1 VSSFNPNSCMGVRA
15 RTSKEGNWRMAQ
27 KVGIVGI
34 DISKRKAD
42 GFIRALDATLSK
54 PSTPAGRAE
63 MIGWLRENGVGMAVM
78 EASGGY
84 ERDWAE
90 ALREAGLAVSIVDP
104 KRVRYFAKSA
114 GRLAKSDPIDAEMIA
129 WYAEIFAGQTRRQAH
144 DADRE
149 VLDQLMTARA
159 LLKRVETQIDQLC
172 EHKQP
177 PAVVKAQQALAK
189 TIKGQLAK
197 IEVVIAALVQANPAF
212 AERDKI
218 IQSVPG
224 VGTIFAAAAIAWLP
238 ELGHISNKEIAAL
251 VGTAP
256 YVDDSGEH
264 KGERHIKGGRREIRD
279 LLYMVTLG
287 AATRHNPVLKAHYQQ
302 LRARGKL
309 KKVALVACMR
319 KLLVILNTML
329 ARQQTWNPPAVA
341 VVAAGSTPA

>member
-1 VSSFNPNSCMGVRA
+1 
-15 RTSKEGNWRMAQ
+15 MAQ
-27 KVGIVGI
+27 KSVTVGI

-42 GFIRALDATLSK
+42 ACIRTLGASFSK
-54 PSTPAGRAE
+54 PSTPAGQAE
-63 MIGWLRENGVGMAVM
+63 MVEWLLENGVGLAVM

-84 ERDWAE
+84 EREWAA
-90 ALREAGLAVSIVDP
+90 ALRESGLEVSIVDP

-129 WYAEIFAGQTRRQAH
+129 WYAEIFAAKTRKQAH

-149 VLDQLMTARA
+149 LLDQLMTARA
-159 LLKRVETQIDQLC
+159 LLKRVETQIGQLC

-177 PAVVKAQQALAK
+177 VVVVKVQQALAK
-189 TIKGQLAK
+189 TIKAQLAK
-197 IEVVIAALVQANPAF
+197 LEAPIAALVQANAAF

-224 VGTIFAAAAIAWLP
+224 VGSVFAAGAIAWLP
-238 ELGHISNKEIAAL
+238 ELGHVSNKEIAAL

-256 YVDDSGEH
+256 YVDDSGER

-287 AATRHNPVLKAHYQQ
+287 AATQHNPVFKAYYSR
-302 LRARGKL
+302 LLAKGKL

-319 KLLVILNTML
+319 KLIVILNVML
-329 ARQQTWNPPAVA
+329 ARHQKWNPPALGEA
-341 VVAAGSTPA
+341 VTGSSP